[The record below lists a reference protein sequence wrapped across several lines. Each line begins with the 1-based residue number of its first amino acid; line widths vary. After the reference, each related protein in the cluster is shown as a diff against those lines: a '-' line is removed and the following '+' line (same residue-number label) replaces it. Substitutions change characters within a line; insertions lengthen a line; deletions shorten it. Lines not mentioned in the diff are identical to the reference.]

1 MDSLLLS
8 AGVREL
14 HSEPASPIGSIGYRT
29 VIFTYTS
36 SIKTTPVPSMGLVY
50 LPTWKWLILTHKFV
64 GEQNHT
70 WSVPRMSHAPVEFN
84 KAQGTSEEDKTQT
97 CQKRYSDRQWTRH
110 CRFFLRW
117 LSSWWFQPSWKI
129 LLKLDHPPQ
138 IGLKI
143 KNAWNHL
150 VVCVLLRF
158 TSFPFCCSFC
168 GKENDRMLHV
178 YLHVPLSQC
187 KCWWSWIV
195 LQAKQE
201 SDCVCVCH
209 LIEMVGNSML
219 SLLLLLMLLL
229 DFLFSA

>member
-1 MDSLLLS
+1 MSRWILYCYQLEYVISCSTWASFWTSLTH
-8 AGVREL
+8 R
-14 HSEPASPIGSIGYRT
+14 IYRT
-29 VIFTYTS
+29 VIFTYTFS
-36 SIKTTPVPSMGLVY
+36 RKTTPVPSMGLVY
-50 LPTWKWLILTHKFV
+50 LPGPTWKWLILTHEFV

-70 WSVPRMSHAPVEFN
+70 WPVSWMSHAPVKFN

-97 CQKRYSDRQWTRH
+97 CQKRYSDRQRTRH
-110 CRFFLRW
+110 GDFFFGDCLVGGFNPAEKYYLNW
-117 LSSWWFQPSWKI
+117 I
-129 LLKLDHPPQ
+129 IPPQ

-143 KNAWNHL
+143 KNVWNHLL

-201 SDCVCVCH
+201 SDCVCVCA
-209 LIEMVGNSML
+209 I
-219 SLLLLLMLLL
+219 
-229 DFLFSA
+229 

>member
-1 MDSLLLS
+1 MASLMDVTC
-8 AGVREL
+8 AGWIQQSPRHEWGRQNSNMPKEVFG
-14 HSEPASPIGSIGYRT
+14 SPAN
-29 VIFTYTS
+29 
-36 SIKTTPVPSMGLVY
+36 TP
-50 LPTWKWLILTHKFV
+50 W
-64 GEQNHT
+64 
-70 WSVPRMSHAPVEFN
+70 
-84 KAQGTSEEDKTQT
+84 
-97 CQKRYSDRQWTRH
+97 
-110 CRFFLRW
+110 RFFLRW

-129 LLKLDHPPQ
+129 LLNLDHPPQ

-143 KNAWNHL
+143 KNVWNHL

-201 SDCVCVCH
+201 SNCLCVPSNWD
-209 LIEMVGNSML
+209 GR
-219 SLLLLLMLLL
+219 
-229 DFLFSA
+229 